1 VGPDERRGPSLF
13 WFSIGARP
21 GTDLALLEKLVYEE
35 IERLRQEPI
44 ADWEREKVRM
54 QLRRERAQQL
64 YSTRRRANSLGHF
77 AVYYNDPALI
87 NTVWG
92 KYEQV
97 DKADLQRVAK
107 SYFDPTLR
115 TVVITMPKGTA
126 EVSPVKGR

>member
-21 GTDLALLEKLVYEE
+21 GADLALLEKLVYEE

-115 TVVITMPKGTA
+115 TVVLTMPKGTA